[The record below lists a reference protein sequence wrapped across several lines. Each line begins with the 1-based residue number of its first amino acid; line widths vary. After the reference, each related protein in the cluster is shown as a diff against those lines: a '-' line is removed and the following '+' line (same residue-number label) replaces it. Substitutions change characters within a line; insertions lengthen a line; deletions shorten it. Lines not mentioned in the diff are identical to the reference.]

1 MVDSPLLTK
10 SKAFALEIIRVCNE
24 IKRSQKERLDKLFPK
39 KRTVA
44 HRKIPSWEEIVT
56 HMQGKELS
64 FFADTIVRVIDS
76 KDHAKRVIILRSDH
90 GYYKTVYEEIR
101 VYDED
106 EWVYFCNDPNCY
118 PAWWEPV
125 NSSINTKSFYSS
137 EADALREVK
146 TTPEYTAYFE

>member
-1 MVDSPLLTK
+1 MPI
-10 SKAFALEIIRVCNE
+10 F
-24 IKRSQKERLDKLFPK
+24 KRMFGRKEQKPI
-39 KRTVA
+39 A
-44 HRKIPSWEEIVT
+44 PIPPWEEIVD
-56 HMQGKELS
+56 HMQGQQLS
-64 FFADTIVRVIDS
+64 GFADEVVKAIVSLDRS
-76 KDHAKRVIILRSDH
+76 KRILILQSKN

-106 EWVYFCNDPNCY
+106 EWVYFCNDPNRY